1 MKRSLALVFLL
12 LLLATPRIY
21 ADSPDDKYVDI
32 YNTIH
37 LADTLAENGKIA
49 NAMGKYLEAQTA
61 LKTFQTNYP
70 DWNVKIV
77 KFRLNYLTTKISSLS
92 SLPAPVSA
100 STNAPAET
108 PTNAPAN
115 PPANASTNA
124 PPAGGNK
131 TALPQAS
138 DSEDQIKGL
147 QDQIRRL
154 EGDRAILEAKLK
166 EALSAQPAAVDPQ
179 EFAKAEE
186 KIRSLEK
193 ENDLLK
199 ISLAQAKTNSVPAA
213 DPAALEQTRKALAD
227 ANRQLTRQAEVNAS
241 LVLERDALQARLKSN
256 VPADDNTIALRAEN
270 EVLKKQLSEL
280 KGRGAPAGNA
290 EELSRKLQEAQTQLA
305 ALQSDK
311 EILRLEKIAL
321 ENRINSAP
329 KGGVTVTPA
338 MADAAT
344 KEKIKTLEAER
355 NELKKSLEAATR
367 KTLGRKKGA
376 ETAARLGEMT
386 SEIAALRA
394 RLGVF
399 EERQVPY
406 SPEELALFSKP
417 ESKLAVEVHATAK
430 KPAKTPPPGTASLVA
445 DARRCFAAGKFDE
458 AEEKYQ
464 EVLQKD
470 EKNIATLAG
479 LATIQIELKKYD
491 DAERNI
497 KTALQVDPADAY
509 SLMVLGHLKFEQKKY
524 DEALDAL
531 SQAAKA
537 APQDAEIQNFLGITL
552 SQKGLRGP
560 AETALRKA
568 IQIDPAYG
576 IAHNNLAVVYIS
588 EQPPLVEL
596 ARWHYQKALAAGQPH
611 NPDLEKLLD
620 GGKTASVTR

>member
-1 MKRSLALVFLL
+1 MKRFLALVFLL
-12 LLLATPRIY
+12 LFSSRIY

-49 NAMGKYLEAQTA
+49 NAMAKYLEAQTA

-77 KFRLNYLTTKISSLS
+77 KYRLNYLTTKIESLS
-92 SLPAPVSA
+92 TNVPADT
-100 STNAPAET
+100 STNAPAT
-108 PTNAPAN
+108 
-115 PPANASTNA
+115 PPANTGTNA
-124 PPAGGNK
+124 PPAEGNK
-131 TALPQAS
+131 TPPPQAA
-138 DSEDQIKGL
+138 DQEIQIKGL
-147 QDQIRRL
+147 QEQIRRL
-154 EGDRAILEAKLK
+154 EGDKAILEAKLK

-199 ISLAQAKTNSVPAA
+199 ISLAQARTNSVPAA
-213 DPAALEQTRKALAD
+213 DPAAVEQARKELAD
-227 ANRQLTRQAEVNAS
+227 ANRQLARQAEVNAS
-241 LVLERDALQARLKSN
+241 LVLERDALQARLKTA
-256 VPADDNTIALRAEN
+256 VPADDTTTALRAEN
-270 EVLKKQLSEL
+270 EVLKKQLVEL
-280 KGRGAPAGNA
+280 KGRGTPAGTA

-311 EILRLEKIAL
+311 EILRLEKTAL
-321 ENRINSAP
+321 ENRLKFAP
-329 KGGVTVTPA
+329 AAAATVTPA
-338 MADAAT
+338 VVDAAT

-355 NELKKSLEAATR
+355 DELKKSLAAATR

-376 ETAARLGEMT
+376 ETAARLDEMT
-386 SEIAALRA
+386 AEIAALRT

-417 ESKLAVEVHATAK
+417 ESKLAAATPAAK
-430 KPAKTPPPGTASLVA
+430 KSARTPPPGTAVLVA
-445 DARRCFAAGKFDE
+445 DARRYFAAGQFDQ

-464 EVLQKD
+464 QVLRLDD
-470 EKNIATLAG
+470 ENVATLAN
-479 LATIQIELKKYD
+479 LATIQIQLKKYD
-491 DAERNI
+491 EAEKNV
-497 KTALQVDPADAY
+497 KTAVQLDPTDAY
-509 SLMVLGHLKFEQKKY
+509 SLMVLGHLKFEQKDY
-524 DEALDAL
+524 DQALDAL
-531 SQAAKA
+531 SRAAKA
-537 APQDAEIQNFLGITL
+537 APEDAEIQNFLGITL

-568 IQIDPAYG
+568 IQIDPGYG
-576 IAHNNLAVVYIS
+576 NAHNNLAIVYIS

-611 NPDLEKLLD
+611 NLDLEKMLE
-620 GGKTASVTR
+620 GNKGASAAAQ